1 MGPVGRR
8 ASSDWH
14 PDGDVRVTRG
24 GRAVKEHV
32 REALLAAVAIVAAA
46 SVVYGVAAIYVPAA
60 WIVGGLLLAFLGA
73 LFLVESS

>member
-1 MGPVGRR
+1 M
-8 ASSDWH
+8 
-14 PDGDVRVTRG
+14 
-24 GRAVKEHV
+24 KEHV
-32 REALLAAVAIVAAA
+32 REALLAAVAIVVAA